1 VTRPPGT
8 LAPALGPGGEFDRI
22 RAIWQRLGTHASQV
36 GDDAAIVRVG
46 GEHLAFSCDM
56 AVEGRHF
63 RLDWVRPAELG
74 WRIAASAISDLAAVA
89 AEPLGMLVS
98 VGVPE
103 QLAVEFLPELMGGV
117 GQSVAHAGAVVW
129 GGDLVQCDT
138 VVVDVMVAGRVERPV
153 LRSGARPRDG
163 LWVTGRF
170 GAPHEAVMAWLA
182 GRNPHPEA
190 RERYARPLPR
200 VQEALWLRD
209 HGATALIDVSD
220 GLTGDAGHLAAAS
233 GAALAIAAELV
244 PRHPGVERWESAL
257 VGGEEYELLAALP
270 PDFGETGAAAFAE
283 RFGLLLTRI
292 GGVEAGE
299 GVRVTHWGKPVE
311 LPDAF
316 SHF

>member
-1 VTRPPGT
+1 MTHGPP
-8 LAPALGPGGEFDRI
+8 APGPVLGPGGEFDRI
-22 RAIWQRLGTHASQV
+22 RAIWRRLGAHASQV

-46 GEHLAFSCDM
+46 GERLAFSCDM

-74 WRIAASAISDLAAVA
+74 WRIGASAISDLAAVA

-103 QLAVEFLPELMGGV
+103 RLAVEFLPELMGGL
-117 GQSVAHAGAVVW
+117 GQSAAYAGAVVW
-129 GGDLVQCDT
+129 GGDLVRCDA
-138 VVVDVMVAGRVERPV
+138 VVVDVMVVGRVERPV
-153 LRSGARPRDG
+153 LRSGARPGDG
-163 LWVTGRF
+163 LWVTGRL
-170 GAPHEAVMAWLA
+170 GGPHDAVMAWLA
-182 GRNPHPEA
+182 QRNPHPEA
-190 RERYARPLPR
+190 RERYVRPLPR
-200 VQEALWLRD
+200 IQEALWLRD

-257 VGGEEYELLAALP
+257 TGGEEYELLSAMP
-270 PDFGETGAAAFAE
+270 PEFGETGAMAFAE
-283 RFGLLLTRI
+283 RFGLPLTRV
-292 GGVEAGE
+292 GGVVAGE
-299 GVRVTHWGKPVE
+299 GVRVTYGGKPVE
-311 LPDAF
+311 LPHAF